1 VRGLSAGRAAMW
13 TIAAGIVLA
22 VLAVLAIAGL
32 DGFPGEWA
40 GIAIA
45 AVLAGVAFGL
55 GFYE

>member
-1 VRGLSAGRAAMW
+1 MW

-22 VLAVLAIAGL
+22 VLAVLVIAGL
-32 DGFPGEWA
+32 DGMPGEWA

-45 AVLAGVAFGL
+45 AVLAGVAFAL